1 MNHPPH
7 VVIVGGGPAGLMAA
21 VRLCNEHTRITL
33 IDHKPAPGRKLLVAG
48 DGGFNLTHSE
58 DLPAFLE
65 KYDCEWIRNC
75 VRQFTPADFRVW
87 LKSIGIETRVGSS
100 GKVFPLEG
108 IKPIQ
113 VLNSW
118 LGALDEQKV
127 EKRFRTK
134 LIDFDAFSVLTENDG
149 KRESLNYDYLVV
161 ALGGA
166 SWSKTGSDG
175 HWIELFRD
183 KGIPVV
189 PFQSGNSGL
198 ELPYREWLLKYEGT
212 ILKNIRLK
220 AGNVLVAGDCVVS
233 SYGLEGKP
241 AYAVNRPLRLQH
253 FKGLTIDFK
262 PQSDIVSL
270 AEIIRHSKNVREAF
284 RKMKIPDAI
293 YDLFRENLSKDQFT
307 DPDLLASCIRGFEIQ
322 VSGLRPLDEVIST
335 VGGVAVETLD
345 PSGKLHHWKNVYCCG
360 EMIDWDAPTGGYL
373 IQGCVS
379 SGYVVGQTI
388 AERLD

>member
-21 VRLCNEHTRITL
+21 VRLCQTPVRITL
-33 IDHKPAPGRKLLVAG
+33 IDHKQAPGRKLLVAG

-75 VRQFTPADFRVW
+75 VRQFTPEDFRVW

-100 GKVFPLEG
+100 GKIFPLEG

-118 LGALDEQKV
+118 LGALDENKV
-127 EKRFRTK
+127 RKRFRTK
-134 LIDFDAFSVLTENDG
+134 MTGFDQTTLTIERDG
-149 KRESLNYDYLVV
+149 QRETLKYDYLVL

-175 HWIELFRD
+175 SWLELFRE
-183 KGIPVV
+183 KGIPVL

-198 ELPYREWLLKYEGT
+198 ELPYGEWLRQYEGT

-220 AGNVLVAGDCVVS
+220 AGNVVVAGDCVIS

-241 AYAVNRPLRLQH
+241 AYAVNRPLRSSD

-270 AEIIRHSKNVREAF
+270 TEVIRQSKNVREAF
-284 RKMKIPDAI
+284 RKMKIPDAV

-307 DPDLLASCIRGFEIQ
+307 NPDVLAASIRGFEIR

-335 VGGVAVETLD
+335 VGGVALEALD
-345 PSGKLHHWKNVYCCG
+345 PSGRLVHLENVYCCG

-379 SGYVVGQTI
+379 SGFVVGQTI
-388 AERLD
+388 SERL